1 MGHNI
6 ENMLDNIEADLV
18 RKLEKLKKLR
28 DNQSYIEYRE
38 DSWHGFVWRPL
49 TDDIASID
57 DYNWK
62 IDELRVGTWYN
73 LVKTDDGIRILNKEE
88 YETFLGDTI
97 VLYQGSYKACKDFI
111 KV

>member
-6 ENMLDNIEADLV
+6 ENVLDRIEADLE

-28 DNQSYIEYRE
+28 DNQSHIEYRE
-38 DSWHGFVWRPL
+38 DCGDGFVWRPL
-49 TDDIASID
+49 TEDIASID
-57 DYNWK
+57 DYWK
-62 IDELRVGTWYN
+62 IDELRVSMWY

-88 YETFLGDTI
+88 YDTFLGDTI

>member
-6 ENMLDNIEADLV
+6 KNILDNIEADLV

-28 DNQSYIEYRE
+28 DNESYIEYRE
-38 DSWHGFVWRPL
+38 DYGDGFVWRPL
-49 TDDIASID
+49 TEDLASID
-57 DYNWK
+57 ENWK
-62 IDELRVGTWYN
+62 IDELRVGTWYY
-73 LVKTDDGIRILNKEE
+73 LVKTDDGIRILNKED
-88 YETFLGDTI
+88 YETFIGETI

>member
-1 MGHNI
+1 MEYNI
-6 ENMLDNIEADLV
+6 KNLLDNIEADLV

-38 DSWHGFVWRPL
+38 DCGDGFVWKPL
-49 TDDIASID
+49 TEEIAFID

-62 IDELRVGTWYN
+62 IDELRVGTWYY

-88 YETFLGDTI
+88 YETFIGETI